1 MRGFSEPY
9 RLDCNSKGG
18 WIMLFIREDIPVK
31 LLSIEKTSVKAL
43 YVEVNFRKIK

>member
-18 WIMLFIREDIPVK
+18 WIMFIREDIPVK